1 MTNSSDFGL
10 CATCFKPMTDTQY
23 AVSLHQQSLLYDMHD
38 EASENP
44 PIMTLQEVT
53 NVAVCCCLDCC
64 NTVLPTLL
72 KAQGLSPNLVD
83 NQVTGGMV
91 HPCGHCGSIVL
102 LTAPHA
108 AFVKQK
114 QVVELEDGELV
125 FTISWFDILAVLCVN
140 CGEAEAATIRERE
153 RMVG

>member
-23 AVSLHQQSLLYDMHD
+23 AVSLHQHSLLYDMHD
-38 EASENP
+38 DASENP
-44 PIMTLQEVT
+44 PIMTLQEVS

-64 NTVLPTLL
+64 
-72 KAQGLSPNLVD
+72 

-91 HPCGHCGSIVL
+91 HPCGHCGSVVL

-114 QVVELEDGELV
+114 QVVELEDGEFV
-125 FTISWFDILAVLCVN
+125 FTIDWFDILAVLCTN
-140 CGEAEAATIRERE
+140 CSEAEAAAIRERE
-153 RMVG
+153 RMAG